1 MGRAED
7 VIVAEY
13 SPGMREAQ
21 DLTLI
26 QMWQGEREGK
36 NEKGERSYR

>member
-7 VIVAEY
+7 VIVAEH
-13 SPGMREAQ
+13 SPSMREAQ

-36 NEKGERSYR
+36 NKEGERSYR